1 MIFKEGQR
9 HLVEPFFMLWEYNVI
24 LGMEKNYPHTS
35 LFIFL
40 GICILFGP
48 VFLSAQEIKIF
59 TRADFDLK
67 GEVKSCLVITDY
79 GREEYD
85 FAPDGKLT
93 KSVTRYNDTDSDMSS
108 YKYSNDHLTENRVEN
123 YRNGKLDKTTSL
135 IHIYTIDSTSTK
147 KISETIFSYNK
158 EFMGRYEYEYDSIN
172 RLVKIKQVDNEGIDE
187 TKIEYTMYKDETTKT
202 YFLND
207 VIRKSIRISYKKEK
221 NNTEN
226 RVELTKEFLNGE
238 AVTAIEKVFGTDNK
252 ILSREKFRFDAET
265 KKFVSLEEWAYHYDD
280 TGTLTE
286 LKTKTPKTESVNKY
300 IYQFDGSENGNWIKK
315 IVTPENSYITRK
327 IQYYPLK
334 TIDGK

>member
-1 MIFKEGQR
+1 
-9 HLVEPFFMLWEYNVI
+9 
-24 LGMEKNYPHTS
+24 MEKNYPFTF
-35 LFIFL
+35 LFTFL
-40 GICILFGP
+40 SISTLFGP

-59 TRADFDLK
+59 TRSDFDLK

-85 FAPDGKLT
+85 FAANGKLT

-123 YRNGKLDKTTSL
+123 YRNGQLDKATSL
-135 IHIYTIDSTSTK
+135 IHLYTIDSTATK

-172 RLVKIKQVDNEGIDE
+172 RLVKIKQVDNEGIDK
-187 TKIEYTMYKDETTKT
+187 TRIEYSIDKDETTKT

-238 AVTAIEKVFGTDNK
+238 ATTAIEKIFGPDNK
-252 ILSREKFRFDAET
+252 ILSQEKFHFDAET
-265 KKFVSLEEWAYHYDD
+265 KKFVSQEQWVYHYDD
-280 TGTLTE
+280 AGMITQ
-286 LKTKTPKTESVNKY
+286 LKTKTPQTESVKKY
-300 IYQFDGSENGNWIKK
+300 IYQFDGGENGNWIKK
-315 IVTPENSYITRK
+315 IITPENSYITRK
-327 IQYYPLK
+327 IQYYPPMV
-334 TIDGK
+334 IDGK